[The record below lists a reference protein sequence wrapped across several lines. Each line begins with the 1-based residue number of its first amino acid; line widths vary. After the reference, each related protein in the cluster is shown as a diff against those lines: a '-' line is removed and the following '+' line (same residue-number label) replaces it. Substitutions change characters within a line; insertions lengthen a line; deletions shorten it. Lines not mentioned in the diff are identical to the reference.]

1 MGESKREKRG
11 REKVRASER
20 EINNGEKGEKKG
32 ERETDRQTDR
42 QTE

>member
-20 EINNGEKGEKKG
+20 ERNNGEKGEKKRK
-32 ERETDRQTDR
+32 REK
-42 QTE
+42 E